1 MLTLLSNIKPNVI
14 ANILFISSW
23 YPNKKDPT
31 LGIFVKRHAEAAALY
46 NNITVLYVQSQTGL
60 KKPLI
65 NYFEGETVNELIIRY
80 PKVKSNIP
88 FLSNLIKLKQ
98 YKKYHH
104 QGLKFLKHK
113 NRFPNLVHCN
123 IMNPVGLIASLW
135 KSKYNLPYVITEHWT
150 GYLSSDG
157 RFQKS
162 IILKR
167 LIPKIANRAS
177 KILPVSADLKTALL
191 KHNLGVNFQIVR
203 NVVDTGKFK
212 ITDNLKDRFLVVA
225 DLEDSQKNISGL
237 IEGFLLFS
245 KSNPSLKLSIAGGGE
260 NEQEIRDFVSSLN
273 LDSKIEFHGRVPA
286 EELNILLSKSYASV
300 LFSNYENLPCVI
312 VESFAAGV
320 PFISTDVGGIREIIN
335 NERGILIEPNNKIEL
350 SKALE
355 KVIQKTWNHELIRE
369 YAVNN
374 FSFEKIG
381 KEFDNIYKEVIGR
394 EA

>member
-1 MLTLLSNIKPNVI
+1 
-14 ANILFISSW
+14 
-23 YPNKKDPT
+23 
-31 LGIFVKRHAEAAALY
+31 
-46 NNITVLYVQSQTGL
+46 
-60 KKPLI
+60 
-65 NYFEGETVNELIIRY
+65 
-80 PKVKSNIP
+80 
-88 FLSNLIKLKQ
+88 
-98 YKKYHH
+98 
-104 QGLKFLKHK
+104 
-113 NRFPNLVHCN
+113 
-123 IMNPVGLIASLW
+123 MNPVGLIASLW

-381 KEFDNIYKEVIGR
+381 KEFDNIYTEVIGR